1 MIDSSLALQS
11 LPHLIRGLLV
21 SLQIASISSVI
32 GIVLGTVLALGQIQK
47 KRYFSHGLIFLY
59 VNIIRGTPMLVQIF
73 FAYYVLPQWS
83 IRIDPFWTA
92 CVVIGLNSSA
102 YISQVMR
109 AGIQSI
115 AKGQWDAAYVL
126 GLSRW
131 QTIRFIIL
139 PQAVKNVLPSL
150 GNEFVTLIKDSSL
163 ASIIGVT
170 ELIKEGRMIISRTYD
185 SMTIFAL
192 VGLLYIVVT
201 WTVSYFVYRLE
212 KRIHRHASH

>member
-1 MIDSSLALQS
+1 MIDSALIMQS
-11 LPHLIRGLLV
+11 LPSLLQGLLV
-21 SLQIASISSVI
+21 SLQIASMSSVI
-32 GIVLGTVLALGQIQK
+32 GIVLGTILALGQIQK
-47 KRYFSHGLIFLY
+47 NRYIVHGFIFLY
-59 VNIIRGTPMLVQIF
+59 VNSIRGTPMLIQIL

-92 CVVIGLNSSA
+92 VLVIGLNSSA
-102 YISQVMR
+102 YISQIMR

-185 SMTIFAL
+185 SITIFAI
-192 VGLLYIVVT
+192 VGLLYIIVT
-201 WTVSYFVYRLE
+201 WTVSYLVYRLE
-212 KRIHRHASH
+212 KRIHHHASH